1 VKGSFDNRKSAS
13 GLVSSADAT
22 EVLLELGVKGNALGN
37 ATAGIAAFLDDYNGG
52 DQLMDFPSFLQ
63 HYATACGIAH
73 EKPAAAGAGVDA
85 NAPPLIWV
93 PTRTGQWTEVDPQ
106 TAEKL
111 LKAATPYKTHSD
123 GISVMDESNTSPA
136 LGRDVW
142 VRTDD
147 VTDILMLAGVDQS
160 EVHTAETVRGVR
172 RFLPGMS
179 TGKLCFQEVLC
190 IYVAAR
196 DRPQGDSGLGAG
208 GTTASGSGG
217 GGLRR
222 TAEFSKSSKP
232 QHNAAAFADPFHGGA
247 DESVYGNARMN
258 SKIKAKTSSA
268 GAGGDWSLPFR
279 ATAVQ
284 IPKSTISA
292 EFRRLDLRG
301 EGRLNFLGLKAAL
314 ELREVHL
321 DDALIRQWL
330 KESDKGAKG
339 YVTFDDYEGI
349 YTECQ
354 GGQAPT
360 GIGISRE
367 HQRYGTLDA
376 SAGVTRS
383 SALAKQGA
391 STMPISSESQ
401 KQISAERRAL
411 LKRAFAKYDI
421 DKDGFISVEDLR
433 RAFLSQGRE
442 TPQSELVAWV
452 RRRDISGIGAVCI
465 EDFMQSYSQNQ

>member
-1 VKGSFDNRKSAS
+1 
-13 GLVSSADAT
+13 
-22 EVLLELGVKGNALGN
+22 
-37 ATAGIAAFLDDYNGG
+37 
-52 DQLMDFPSFLQ
+52 LM
-63 HYATACGIAH
+63 
-73 EKPAAAGAGVDA
+73 
-85 NAPPLIWV
+85 WV

-106 TAEKL
+106 TADKL
-111 LKAATPYKTHSD
+111 LKAATPYTTSGG
-123 GISVMDESNTSPA
+123 GISVMDESSTSPVV
-136 LGRDVW
+136 GRGVW
-142 VRTDD
+142 VRSDE
-147 VTDILMLAGVDQS
+147 VTDILMLAGINQS

-172 RFLPGMS
+172 RFLPGMA

-196 DRPQGDSGLGAG
+196 DRPQGDGGLGSGSSMTAG
-208 GTTASGSGG
+208 GSDTGG
-217 GGLRR
+217 QKR
-222 TAEFSKSSKP
+222 TAEFSKSLKP
-232 QHNAAAFADPFHGGA
+232 QHNRAPFADPFHGGA
-247 DESVYGNARMN
+247 DESVYAKDRMTT
-258 SKIKAKTSSA
+258 KTKATASGA
-268 GAGGDWSLPFR
+268 GAGERWSLPFR

-321 DDALIRQWL
+321 EDALIRQWL
-330 KESDKGAKG
+330 KESDKGGKG
-339 YVTFDDYEGI
+339 YVTFDDYESI

-354 GGQAPT
+354 GGQAPA

-376 SAGVTRS
+376 SAGATRS

-391 STMPISSESQ
+391 STMPISSESH
-401 KQISAERRAL
+401 KQISAERKAL
-411 LKRAFAKYDI
+411 LKRAFAKYDV

-433 RAFLSQGRE
+433 RAFSTQGRE

-465 EDFMQSYSQNQ
+465 EDFMESYSQNQ